1 MLSNTDRNVDLL
13 VPTCEIRVVR
23 AGYPVV
29 GERPAHVLVD
39 GLLGRLQQPVAGGE
53 QPVQELTQVEER
65 LLGIPA
71 RVLHKSI
78 NNTSVTVEDIY
89 I

>member
-1 MLSNTDRNVDLL
+1 MPKNMVPNTDRNVDPL

-29 GERPAHVLVD
+29 SERPAHVLVD
-39 GLLGRLQQPVAGGE
+39 CLLGRLQQPVAGGE

-65 LLGIPA
+65 LLGVPA
-71 RVLHKSI
+71 RVLQQQHQ
-78 NNTSVTVEDIY
+78 
-89 I
+89 

>member
-1 MLSNTDRNVDLL
+1 MFPNTDRNVDLL

-29 GERPAHVLVD
+29 CERPAHVLVD

-65 LLGIPA
+65 LLGVPA
-71 RVLHKSI
+71 RVLQQ
-78 NNTSVTVEDIY
+78 Y
-89 I
+89 Q